1 MRIYDAYRQGLLTI
15 AQYQARL
22 DAGETPNAI
31 YIGTEIEVPEYS
43 HYISGT
49 SIDTSVSIIS
59 ESISNTI
66 KQSIVI
72 KNTGTTNSI
81 NAIIEYYIA
90 DILVRTISETIAN
103 STTFLLETEYAASD
117 VNVKIS
123 DTVSG
128 SHSTYEIGIVAF

>member
-1 MRIYDAYRQGLLTI
+1 MRIYDAYRQGLLTLS
-15 AQYQARL
+15 QYQARL

-31 YIGTEIEVPEYS
+31 YIGEEPETPEYS
-43 HYISGT
+43 NYITGT
-49 SIDTSVSIIS
+49 SIATSVSVIA
-59 ESISNTI
+59 ESVINTT

-81 NAIIEYYIA
+81 NAVIEFYIT
-90 DILVRTISETIAN
+90 DILVRSVSETVTH
-103 STTFLLETEYAASD
+103 STTFLLETEYVASD
-117 VNVKIS
+117 VSVKIS